1 MARCLV
7 TRRLPGDALDRVAAE
22 HDLEVWEKEE
32 PIPRAE
38 LLQKA
43 AEAEGLLTMLTDQVD
58 AELIGAAPKLRAISN
73 YAVGVDNIDVEAAS
87 GRGIPVGHTPDVLT
101 GSTAD
106 LAVGLM
112 LAVARR
118 IPEGD
123 RLVREG
129 RWPDWGPQTFV
140 GRDLHDSTVGI
151 VGFGRI
157 GRAVAQRVEGFGCE
171 VIHTSRSGGVPL
183 EELLE
188 RSDFVTL
195 HPPLTPETRGMID
208 AAALERMKPTA
219 YLVNTGRGP
228 LVDTDALTR
237 ALHDGQIAG
246 AALDVTDPEPLP
258 GDHPLLDAP
267 NLVVVPHIGSD
278 TYATR
283 EAMADLAVDNL
294 LAGLAGEPM
303 PRSVN
308 SPGP

>member
-87 GRGIPVGHTPDVLT
+87 ARGIPVGHTPDVLT

-106 LAVGLM
+106 LAIGLM

-129 RWPDWGPQTFV
+129 RWPAWGPQTFA
-140 GRDLHDSTVGI
+140 GRDLHGSTLGI

-157 GRAVAQRVEGFGCE
+157 GRAVARRARGFDAE
-171 VIHTSRSGGVPL
+171 VLHTTSHAGSL

-188 RSDFVTL
+188 RSDFISL
-195 HPPLTPETRGMID
+195 HAPLTPATRGMMD
-208 AAALERMKPTA
+208 AAALERMKPSA
-219 YLVNTGRGP
+219 YLVNTGRGA
-228 LVDTDALTR
+228 LVDTDALTA

-258 GDHPLLDAP
+258 GDHPLLAAP

-278 TYATR
+278 TYGTR
-283 EAMADLAVDNL
+283 DAMADLAVDNL

-308 SPGP
+308 PPGP